1 MNHHSYSVR
10 WSAEDN
16 EYVAVVA
23 EFPSLSWLDKDP
35 VRALAG
41 LVKLVDDVRKDITR
55 PNTDSLTRTSRSR
68 LERYAING
76 KLNVQGRRGRQPKT
90 QTDCQNP
97 E

>member
-1 MNHHSYSVR
+1 MNHYGYSVQ
-10 WSAEDN
+10 WSPEDD

-35 VRALAG
+35 VRALTG
-41 LVKLVDDVRKDITR
+41 LVKLVDEVRTDITR

-68 LERYAING
+68 LERYAIKG

-90 QTDCQNP
+90 QRDC
-97 E
+97 